1 MGGAPGKYFG
11 LVLVFVAGVLAG
23 VYGIVMFLLA
33 SEAGPAIAETLGG
46 FALLAW
52 VIFHPARA
60 PERAR

>member
-1 MGGAPGKYFG
+1 VGAAPEKYLG
-11 LVLVFVAGVLAG
+11 LSLVFLAGVLAG

-33 SEAGPAIAETLGG
+33 RESGPAIAETLGG

-60 PERAR
+60 VERA